1 MTRLTDIHQHLLW
14 GIDDGADSAECMYA
28 MLREAARQGIET
40 IAATCHAQPGIAP
53 FDLGLYRE
61 RLQEAQRFCAGEN
74 LPVRICSGAE
84 IAWSYQAANALLQ
97 GRLPTLGD
105 TDYVLLEL
113 WPDISWQSAKDAVL
127 QLMRAGYYP
136 VLAHVERYRCF
147 RWSPRQALRLREETG
162 ALFQV
167 NASSLLHPRSL
178 SHAHF
183 VRTLLREYGID
194 AVATDAHGY
203 PGRPINLRAAHDW
216 LLQKTD
222 RDYAIALTT
231 FSGELT

>member
-14 GIDDGADSAECMYA
+14 GMDDGADSPESMYA

-40 IAATCHAQPGIAP
+40 IAATCHAQPGIHP
-53 FDLGLYRE
+53 FDIGCYNE
-61 RLQEAQRFCAGEN
+61 RLQEAQRYCAAEE
-74 LPVRICSGAE
+74 LPVRVVSGAE
-84 IAWSYQAANALLQ
+84 VAWTYQTSNALLQ

-113 WPDISWQSAKDAVL
+113 WGDISWQSAKDAIL
-127 QLMRAGYYP
+127 QMMRAGYCP

-147 RWSPRQALRLREETG
+147 RWSPKQALRLREETG

-167 NASSLLHPRSL
+167 NASSLLKPHSL
-178 SHAHF
+178 TEMRF
-183 VRTLLREYGID
+183 IRTLLGEYGID
-194 AVATDAHGY
+194 AIATDAHGH

-216 LLQKTD
+216 LLKKTD
-222 RDYAIALTT
+222 MDYAISLTT